1 MTGTNQTYYR
11 KARNLTMYS
20 LELAISCFGS
30 CRPQECI
37 SPSNSPDLY
46 VLLNKVL
53 ENTVG
58 GLKCISGYQDS
69 VNTSSKS
76 CVVAVSI
83 AKNYIYISARKSIES
98 FTSRFSFSSLFS
110 RLVSVLPFAP
120 VVKQWPRWPVVKT
133 THRPASLI
141 CERKFPQVVGL
152 VGGNS

>member
-76 CVVAVSI
+76 RVVAVSI
-83 AKNYIYISARKSIES
+83 AKNYIYIYLREKALNPLLRD
-98 FTSRFSFSSLFS
+98 FHFHHYFPDLSLF
-110 RLVSVLPFAP
+110 LHLLLLLNNGP
-120 VVKQWPRWPVVKT
+120 
-133 THRPASLI
+133 
-141 CERKFPQVVGL
+141 VGL
-152 VGGNS
+152 